1 MLDNHLAHR
10 FNQVEQRIRAAEI
23 RFGRKP
29 GSVQLLPVSKT
40 RPASII
46 AQATHYQQHAFGES
60 YLQEALSKQEQLRA
74 LGLDLQW
81 HFIGPIQS
89 NKTQPIAAYFRWV
102 HSVAR
107 EKIARRL
114 NAQRPAGL
122 PALNICLQV
131 NLSGEASKSGVNLDE
146 LPALAASIANFPR
159 LRLRGL
165 MTIPARETDF
175 ERQRLGFRPLREAF
189 EALNAD
195 GLALDTLSMGMSA
208 DLEAAIAEGAT
219 LVRIGSDIFGHRDKA
234 NADALK

>member
-1 MLDNHLAHR
+1 MLDSKLEHR
-10 FNQVEQRIRAAEI
+10 LSQVQQRIRAAEI
-23 RFGRKP
+23 RFSRTP
-29 GSVQLLPVSKT
+29 GSVQLLPISKMH
-40 RPASII
+40 PASAI
-46 AQATHYQQHAFGES
+46 AQVVNYGHHAFGES
-60 YLQEALSKQEQLRA
+60 YLQEALGKQQELRDR
-74 LGLDLQW
+74 GLSLTW

-89 NKTQPIAAYFRWV
+89 NKTQPIAQYFRWV

-131 NLSGEASKSGVNLDE
+131 NLSGEASKSGVILDE
-146 LPALAASIANFPR
+146 LPALAASIAAFPR

-165 MTIPARETDF
+165 MAIPARTTDV
-175 ERQRLGFRPLREAF
+175 RQQRHSFRQLREAF
-189 EALNAD
+189 DALNAD

-219 LVRIGSDIFGHRDKA
+219 IVRIGSDIFGHRDNA